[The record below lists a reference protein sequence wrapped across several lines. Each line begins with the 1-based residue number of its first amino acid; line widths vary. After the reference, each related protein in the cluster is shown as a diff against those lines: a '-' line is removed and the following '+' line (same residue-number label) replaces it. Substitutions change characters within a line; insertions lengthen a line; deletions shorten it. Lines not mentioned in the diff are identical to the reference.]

1 MAKEEGY
8 YKDFETGEL
17 KQGSFQTAWKA
28 FIDNMKKDSDIPKDP
43 NAKNTFKAKVDEIV
57 KRVLKEKLTQKQK

>member
-8 YKDFETGEL
+8 YKDPKTGEL
-17 KQGSFQTAWKA
+17 KQGSFQTTWKA
-28 FIDNMKKDSDIPKDP
+28 LIDKMKDDSDVPKDP

-57 KRVLKEKLTQKQK
+57 KRVLKEKLAQKQK